1 MGERGEWG
9 SLGKRSRDT
18 IIFVCHLPE
27 DMDEYSWLKQIFS
40 GAGKIMDVYIPRK
53 RSFRL
58 NQRFEFVRYGNKE
71 EGLKAIKMWNT
82 AQIQGHRL
90 LVKVARFNNT
100 RWNKQGQNAGVR
112 KVYRVVKNKNPR
124 AKEPNRIPNSH
135 NAPVMENRSNRFAT
149 KTRKVAQP
157 CINVSEVGN
166 EWLSRSA
173 IAKLSP
179 FRSMI
184 YMQDHLR
191 NLGYSNIQMVTSD
204 ILSSSSGIETSV
216 RGSGKVRG
224 SMGEGAEINAL
235 HSINLAPLTIIG
247 LNQILLLPRTSLSN
261 LVENYDSG
269 VANSISWVANS
280 VNENPAPTS
289 IFSERKDEGKNADG
303 RLDQNVVNLTDDEP
317 ILAPL
322 KAAINGVKGKKKR
335 KSIYDI
341 LGFTKVNSLNNK
353 GRKNKQKCEV
363 FRSAVAAV
371 ALSASISSGGIVN
384 RNRIILNEAQA
395 IWECNKIMGM
405 GYDGDE
411 DEVVNRF
418 ADMKAQD
425 LDKADRAA
433 GQL

>member
-18 IIFVCHLPE
+18 TIFVCHLPE

-100 RWNKQGQNAGVR
+100 RWNKQGQNAGVK

-135 NAPVMENRSNRFAT
+135 NAPVMENPSNRFAT

-191 NLGYSNIQMVTSD
+191 NLGYSNIQVRPMDSDRVVLTFPNVEDINSIFNGGKMGWLKEYFLEIHKWNDTISTQGSRLVWLNCYGIPLHVWNAVTFKKIGQIWGEIISISED
-204 ILSSSSGIETSV
+204 SFKCFSFSV
-216 RGSGKVRG
+216 GKVLIATTT
-224 SMGEGAEINAL
+224 METINQV
-235 HSINLAPLTIIG
+235 IT
-247 LNQILLLPRTSLSN
+247 
-261 LVENYDSG
+261 LVN
-269 VANSISWVANS
+269 
-280 VNENPAPTS
+280 
-289 IFSERKDEGKNADG
+289 KDK
-303 RLDQNVVNLTDDEP
+303 RYNVRVL
-317 ILAPL
+317 
-322 KAAINGVKGKKKR
+322 R
-335 KSIYDI
+335 
-341 LGFTKVNSLNNK
+341 NN
-353 GRKNKQKCEV
+353 
-363 FRSAVAAV
+363 
-371 ALSASISSGGIVN
+371 
-384 RNRIILNEAQA
+384 
-395 IWECNKIMGM
+395 M
-405 GYDGDE
+405 
-411 DEVVNRF
+411 
-418 ADMKAQD
+418 
-425 LDKADRAA
+425 
-433 GQL
+433 